1 MKSIELITIPAIAKP
16 LPFVLFLL
24 HKISPIIDKIKP
36 IVEVPPQ
43 HNIETKDTTK
53 PAIAVPSVF

>member
-24 HKISPIIDKIKP
+24 HKISPSGK
-36 IVEVPPQ
+36 
-43 HNIETKDTTK
+43 NICGVDFGEHL
-53 PAIAVPSVF
+53 F